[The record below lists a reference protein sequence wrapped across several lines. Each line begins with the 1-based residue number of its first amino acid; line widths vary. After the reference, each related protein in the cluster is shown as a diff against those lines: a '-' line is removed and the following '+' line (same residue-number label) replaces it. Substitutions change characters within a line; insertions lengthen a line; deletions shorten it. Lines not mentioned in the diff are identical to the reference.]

1 MEIVDKLKEAMVEGE
16 TDACT
21 ALAKDLVAQ
30 GADLKAVIDVLA
42 AEMEEVGRR
51 FECMDIFLPDV
62 LFAADGM
69 TSIMEVFGPELAKEP
84 ARERKGTVIVGTA
97 RGDMHQIG
105 KDLVALFLGIAGYEV
120 IDLGTDVD
128 PLDFIHRAE
137 ETKAEIIGISSLMTT
152 TMPGATEVI
161 AILRDKGIRDTV
173 KVIVGG
179 APTSQEWADKIGA
192 DGWAEDSTGAVD
204 IVKELTGSSFQ
215 NDASA

>member
-1 MEIVDKLKEAMVEGE
+1 METIDQLKEAMVEGDS
-16 TDACT
+16 DACA
-21 ALAKDLVAQ
+21 ALAYDLVAR

-51 FECMDIFLPDV
+51 FECMEIFLPEV
-62 LFAADGM
+62 LFAADAM
-69 TSIMEVFGPELAKEP
+69 TSIMEVFGPELAKEQ
-84 ARERKGTVIVGTA
+84 ARGRKGTVIVGTA

-120 IDLGTDVD
+120 IDMGTDVD

-137 ETKAEIIGISSLMTT
+137 ETKAEVIGISSLMTT

-179 APTSQEWADKIGA
+179 APTSQEWADKIDA
-192 DGWAEDSTGAVD
+192 DGWAEDSTGAVH
-204 IVKELTGSSFQ
+204 IVKELMEGGI
-215 NDASA
+215 

>member
-1 MEIVDKLKEAMVEGE
+1 METVEQLKEAMAEGD

-21 ALAKDLVAQ
+21 ALANDLVAE

-51 FECMDIFLPDV
+51 FESMEIFLPEV

-69 TSIMEVFGPELAKEP
+69 NSIMDVFGPELAKEQ

-161 AILRDKGIRDTV
+161 AILRDKGIRDAV

-179 APTSQEWADKIGA
+179 APTSQDWADKIGA

-204 IVKELTGSSFQ
+204 IVKELTSSEGG
-215 NDASA
+215 A

>member
-1 MEIVDKLKEAMVEGE
+1 METIDQLKEAMAEGD
-16 TDACT
+16 TDTCA
-21 ALAKDLVAQ
+21 ALARDLVAQ

-51 FECMDIFLPDV
+51 FECMEIFLPEV

-69 TSIMEVFGPELAKEP
+69 SSIMEVFGPELAKEQ

-105 KDLVALFLGIAGYEV
+105 KDLVALFLGIAGYDV

-137 ETKAEIIGISSLMTT
+137 ETKAEGMRQS
-152 TMPGATEVI
+152 
-161 AILRDKGIRDTV
+161 V

-192 DGWAEDSTGAVD
+192 DGWAEDSTGAID
-204 IVKELTGSSFQ
+204 IVKELTSSEGG
-215 NDASA
+215 A